1 MNHTIYLKAA
11 LVEARRNPEQQRTLF
26 ALLNLGIL
34 ESLTNGVLSATDA
47 LSVFFHA
54 ENCLY
59 VRQQLRDRN
68 AEDIMSHGVQLP
80 DLFDVLPAVDA
91 QHEFQREL
99 AMIRA
104 LCLTLLQEKQLA
116 A

>member
-1 MNHTIYLKAA
+1 M
-11 LVEARRNPEQQRTLF
+11 
-26 ALLNLGIL
+26 
-34 ESLTNGVLSATDA
+34 GVLSATDA

-59 VRQQLRDRN
+59 VRHQLHDRN
-68 AEDIMSHGVQLP
+68 ADDIMSHGIQLP
-80 DLFDVLPAVDA
+80 DLFDVLPAVEA
-91 QHEFQREL
+91 QRQFQHEL
-99 AMIRA
+99 ATMRT